1 MACRKK
7 ADSAPENFLYQKL
20 LILILTIL
28 SVDETNDDV
37 DEWVSKLNIKT
48 TKEVQIPKV
57 LYDQVIGQDEA
68 AQVVKKAAMQKR
80 HVLLIGDPGTGKSML
95 AQSMTDFLPKE
106 ELEDIVVFPNPE
118 DPNKPK
124 IKTYPAGRGKE
135 ITRQYQMRA
144 EREKRDKSRGIMFI
158 IVSVFLFGLI
168 IFVFTRNYEV
178 IFLAIMAAAFI
189 YLVLAFNP
197 AFRNEKA
204 LIPKVLVQHNQNEK
218 PPFIDS
224 TGAHSGALLGDVRH
238 DPFQSGGLETPAHD
252 RVEAG
257 NIHKAHKGVLFIDE
271 MNLLRLESQQALL
284 TAMQEKKYS
293 ISGQSERSA
302 GAMVQTEPVPCDFIL
317 VAAGNLDAV
326 QAIHPALRSRI
337 RGYGYEVYVNNLM
350 DDNEDNRKKI
360 LQFIAQEIAKDK
372 KIPDFDSSAVAEIIK
387 EAQRRSGRKGKLT
400 LRLRELGG
408 LVRVAGDIAITEK
421 VPIVTAKQVIDAKAL
436 SKPLEQQVAD
446 RSIEVRKSY
455 KTFLTE
461 GGRVGSVNGLAVVG
475 ANSGMADY
483 TGVVMPIV
491 AEVTPSQ
498 RKGQGTVIATGNL
511 GKIAKEAV
519 TNVSAVIKKI
529 SGADISDMD
538 IHIQFIGTYEGVE
551 GDSAS
556 ISIATAIISAIE
568 NLPVDQST
576 AMTGSISVR
585 GTVLPVGGVAA
596 KVEAAIDSGLKKVLV
611 PASNF
616 GDVILDQN
624 HKGKIE
630 IIPVND
636 IKDVL
641 ENALM
646 ESPERQSIIGRV
658 TDVFSSKVSL
668 SKLSGKNGPTAI

>member
-1 MACRKK
+1 MV
-7 ADSAPENFLYQKL
+7 P
-20 LILILTIL
+20 
-28 SVDETNDDV
+28 VDEVSEDV
-37 DEWVSKLNIKT
+37 DEWVTKLNIKS
-48 TKEVQIPKV
+48 TKDVQIPKI
-57 LYDQVIGQDEA
+57 LFDQVIGQDEA

-95 AQSMTDFLPKE
+95 AQSMVDFLPKE

-118 DPNKPK
+118 DNNKPK

-135 ITRQYQMRA
+135 IVRQYQMRA
-144 EREKRDKSRGIMFI
+144 EREKRDKSRGILFI
-158 IVSVFLFGLI
+158 IISVFLFGLI
-168 IFVFTRNYEV
+168 IFIFDHDFTV

-189 YLVLAFNP
+189 YLILALNP

-204 LIPKVLVQHNQNEK
+204 LIPKILVQHNPNEK

-271 MNLLRLESQQALL
+271 MNLLRMESQQALL

-337 RGYGYEVYVNNLM
+337 RGYGYEVYVNNTI
-350 DDNEDNRKKI
+350 DDNDENRKKI
-360 LQFIAQEIAKDK
+360 VQFIAQEIAKDK
-372 KIPDFDSSAVAEIIK
+372 KIPDFDLSAISEIIK
-387 EAQRRSGRKGKLT
+387 EAQRRAGRKGKLT

-408 LVRVAGDIAITEK
+408 LIRVAGDIAITDK
-421 VPIVTAKQVIDAKAL
+421 IPIVSAEQVISARTL

-461 GGRVGSVNGLAVVG
+461 GGMIGSVNGLAVVG
-475 ANSGMADY
+475 ANNGMADY
-483 TGVVMPIV
+483 TGIVMPIV
-491 AEVTPSQ
+491 AEVTPAL

-538 IHIQFIGTYEGVE
+538 IHIQFIGTYDGVE

-568 NLPVDQST
+568 QLPVDQST

-585 GTVLPVGGVAA
+585 GNVLPVGGAAA

-611 PASNF
+611 PASNY
-616 GDVILDQN
+616 GDIILDQK
-624 HKGKIE
+624 HKGRIE
-630 IIPVND
+630 IIPVST
-636 IKDVL
+636 IKEVL
-641 ENALM
+641 ENALI
-646 ESPERQSIIGRV
+646 ESPERQSIM
-658 TDVFSSKVSL
+658 SKVTEIFSPKPPL
-668 SKLSGKNGPTAI
+668 SKISGKNGPSIG